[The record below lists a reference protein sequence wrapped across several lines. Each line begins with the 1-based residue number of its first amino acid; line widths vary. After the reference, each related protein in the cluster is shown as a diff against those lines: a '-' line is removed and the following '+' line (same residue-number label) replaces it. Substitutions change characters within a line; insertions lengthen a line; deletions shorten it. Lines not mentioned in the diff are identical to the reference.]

1 MNVFYVLFQLP
12 WSIAR
17 VASIY
22 IYVVYSGVATPS
34 LKRFREGVATLDSEG
49 EWSRMRIAIAGKTQS
64 RKYAQKKYARAI
76 PT

>member
-22 IYVVYSGVATPS
+22 NIIHIIGVATPS
-34 LKRFREGVATLDSEG
+34 LRSFREGVATLDSEG
-49 EWSRMRIAIAGKTQS
+49 EWPRMRIAIAGKS
-64 RKYAQKKYARAI
+64 RKYAQKKNTRGSR
-76 PT
+76 P